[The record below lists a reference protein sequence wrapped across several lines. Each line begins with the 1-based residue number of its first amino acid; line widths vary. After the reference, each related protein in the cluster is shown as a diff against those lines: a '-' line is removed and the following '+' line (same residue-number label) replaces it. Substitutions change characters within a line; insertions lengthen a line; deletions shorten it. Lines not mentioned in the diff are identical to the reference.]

1 MRFKFVWLAAALA
14 LAFSGPRPAYA
25 SCAAE
30 YLGGA
35 APRMT
40 IALTYVRELCFD
52 AFAVG
57 HSAASR
63 TPLWSAEHLTAG
75 DVAAARALDRH
86 DSFHSEQQLPTGERA
101 VLADYTRSGYDRG
114 HMAPNGDMPTRA
126 AQAQS
131 FSLANIAPQSPALNR
146 GLWSEVEENVR
157 DMALEDGDVFVV
169 TGPIFD
175 NTSSLLRGRVRVPSS
190 VFKAIYDPHTGVAAA
205 YVADNTPGN
214 RYQVISIAALRQL
227 TGVDVFPTLAE
238 SVKRRAGFLPP
249 PGRWQVAS
257 SERHP
262 PAALQ
267 R

>member
-1 MRFKFVWLAAALA
+1 MRIKFAWLAAALA
-14 LAFSGPRPAYA
+14 LAFSTPRPAYA

-30 YLGGA
+30 YLGGT
-35 APRMT
+35 APRAT
-40 IALTYVRELCFD
+40 NALTYVRELCYD

-63 TPLWSAEHLTAG
+63 TPLWSAEHITA
-75 DVAAARALDRH
+75 DEVVAARALERR
-86 DSFHSEQQLPTGERA
+86 DSFHAEAQLPSGERA

-114 HMAPNGDMPTRA
+114 HMAPNGDMPTRQ

-146 GLWSEVEENVR
+146 GLWSEIEETTR

-175 NTSSLLRGRVRVPSS
+175 NSSSLLRGRVRVPGA
-190 VFKAIYDPHTGVAAA
+190 VFKAIYDPHTGAAAA
-205 YVADNTPGN
+205 YVADNTAGDHW
-214 RYQVISIAALRQL
+214 RVISIAALRSL
-227 TGVDVFPTLAE
+227 TGVDVFPTLSE

-249 PGRWQVAS
+249 PGHMQVAS
-257 SERHP
+257 NERHP